1 MSDAVALIQRYQNF
15 IYIVLVIGAVW
26 YLRAFLG
33 FHRKLRFSVFG
44 LERETYSLARARS
57 LTLLIVIIAFGGLV
71 FLTGVVDPED
81 LELIIGAEPTQASL
95 LITAESTATVDQQIL
110 LPGQP
115 SPTPAGTP
123 TPVAENT
130 PIPAGSVGC
139 ENQQARISSPLPG
152 AVLAG
157 PVEVLGTANIV
168 NFAFYVL
175 EISTLGDNWLTV
187 FTGNVPVIEG
197 PLGTWDASLQ
207 SPDNY
212 GFRLIVYDGSGAFPE
227 PCVIPITI
235 GGAP

>member
-15 IYIVLVIGAVW
+15 IYIVLAIAAVW

-44 LERETYSLARARS
+44 LERETYGRARARS
-57 LTLLIVIIAFGGLV
+57 LTLLIIIISLGGLV
-71 FLTGVVDPED
+71 FLTGAVDPKN
-81 LELIIGAEPTQASL
+81 LEMIFGVEPTQASL
-95 LITAESTATVDQQIL
+95 LMTAEPTATADQQIL

-115 SPTPAGTP
+115 SPTPAGTS

-139 ENQQARISSPLPG
+139 ENQETRISSPLPG
-152 AVLAG
+152 AVIAG
-157 PVEVLGTANIV
+157 PVQVLGTANIV

-187 FTGNVPVIEG
+187 FTGNVPVVDAL
-197 PLGTWDASLQ
+197 LGTWDASLQ
-207 SPDNY
+207 SPGDY
-212 GFRLIVYDGSGAFPE
+212 GFRLIVYNGSGAFPE

-235 GGAP
+235 GAAP